1 MTQPSAQ
8 DDSRDW
14 LTTLGLEQDPF
25 APGYR
30 PEFFYAEPSFLQRL
44 DLLTHLLQFSDSLLV
59 VLGEHGAGKTTLLRE
74 LSERAGDNW
83 RICVLRGDEVHS
95 LETALRRLAECLG
108 LESLPADAEALPERV
123 MSHCQD
129 LREAMELPVLIID
142 DAEQVPPS
150 LLRRLAGLAGD
161 PGATVQRLRILLFGA
176 PALEG
181 LLAQAGL
188 APGLAPFVQTLSV
201 PRFNEVQAATYLMYR
216 LTVAGYAGESP
227 FSSTEVRAIAK
238 ASGGL
243 PGPMNA
249 LARDALLTHA
259 GQAGLNLG
267 AAGAGRRWPPL
278 VLGGLLVAAGAWWWT
293 VGFDRQSASESVQWA
308 ERPLHVPPKPTMG
321 RIEPQDPIPV
331 PEPEPARAPLPE
343 IGVGA
348 ETEPEA
354 GDEEGQAVVEPTP
367 LAAAEPDPALD
378 ISQAPPAAEAEP
390 ELEPEPEPKA
400 EPEPEPEA
408 EPEPEPEAEPEPE
421 PAEATAPEA
430 EEPLPDSAPP
440 GDAPA
445 GQGLDW
451 LRTQPAGRYTLQLL
465 VSRSEDAV
473 RAFVA
478 QHGLEGELA
487 WYHRAQ
493 NGEDRYTLL
502 FGSYPS
508 LAAAQ
513 AAIARLPARVQRDK
527 PWPRSFASVQAQ
539 LSTP

>member
-1 MTQPSAQ
+1 MTQPSPQ

-30 PEFFYAEPSFLQRL
+30 PEFFYAEPAFLQRL

-123 MSHCQD
+123 MGHCLD

-216 LTVAGYAGESP
+216 LTVAGYGGESP

-249 LARDALLTHA
+249 LARDALRTHA
-259 GQAGLNLG
+259 GQADVNLG
-267 AAGAGRRWPPL
+267 AAGAGRRWWPL
-278 VLGGLLVAAGAWWWT
+278 LLGGLLVAAGAWWWT
-293 VGFDRQSASESVQWA
+293 GGFDRQSASESSVQWA
-308 ERPLHVPPKPTMG
+308 ERPLHVPPQPTLG
-321 RIEPQDPIPV
+321 RIEPRDPV
-331 PEPEPARAPLPE
+331 PAPDPEPARAPLPD

-348 ETEPEA
+348 EAEPEA
-354 GDEEGQAVVEPTP
+354 RESRDEAAQAVEEPTP
-367 LAAAEPDPALD
+367 PVAAEPNPALHTP
-378 ISQAPPAAEAEP
+378 QAPLAAEAEP
-390 ELEPEPEPKA
+390 EPKGESEPAPAPKA
-400 EPEPEPEA
+400 EPA
-408 EPEPEPEAEPEPE
+408 LE
-421 PAEATAPEA
+421 PAEATAPEV
-430 EEPLPDSAPP
+430 EEPLSDPAPP
-440 GDAPA
+440 VDAPV
-445 GQGLDW
+445 GQGMDW
-451 LRTQPAGRYTLQLL
+451 LRAQPAGRYTLQLL

-478 QHGLEGELA
+478 QYGLEGELA
-487 WYHRAQ
+487 WYHRVQ
-493 NGEDRYTLL
+493 KGEDRYTLL

-513 AAIARLPARVQRDK
+513 AAITGLPARVQRDK

-539 LSTP
+539 LPTP

>member
-1 MTQPSAQ
+1 MTQPPPQ

-30 PEFFYAEPSFLQRL
+30 PEFFYAEPAFLQRL

-108 LESLPADAEALPERV
+108 LEALPADAEALPERL
-123 MSHCQD
+123 MGHCQD
-129 LREAMELPVLIID
+129 LREAMELPILIID

-150 LLRRLAGLAGD
+150 LLRRLASLAGD

-238 ASGGL
+238 ASAGL

-249 LARDALLTHA
+249 LARDALRTHA

-267 AAGAGRRWPPL
+267 AAGAGRRWLPL
-278 VLGGLLVAAGAWWWT
+278 LLGGLLLAAGAWWWT
-293 VGFDRQSASESVQWA
+293 GGFDRQSASESVQWA
-308 ERPLHVPPKPTMG
+308 ERPLHVPPQPGLG
-321 RIEPQDPIPV
+321 RIEPRDPVPV
-331 PEPEPARAPLPE
+331 PEPEPARAPLPD

-348 ETEPEA
+348 EAEPEA
-354 GDEEGQAVVEPTP
+354 GEAGGEEAQALEEPGP
-367 LAAAEPDPALD
+367 LAAVEPDPALD
-378 ISQAPPAAEAEP
+378 TPQAPPAAEAKSEP
-390 ELEPEPEPKA
+390 RVEPEPEPEPKA
-400 EPEPEPEA
+400 EPEPEPD
-408 EPEPEPEAEPEPE
+408 
-421 PAEATAPEA
+421 PAEAAAPEV
-430 EEPLPDSAPP
+430 EEPLPDPAPP
-440 GDAPA
+440 VDAPA
-445 GQGLDW
+445 GQGMDW
-451 LRTQPAGRYTLQLL
+451 LRAQPAGRYTLQLL

-478 QHGLEGELA
+478 RHGLEGELA
-487 WYHRAQ
+487 WYHRVQ

-513 AAIARLPARVQRDK
+513 SAIAGLPAPVRRDK

-539 LSTP
+539 LPTP

>member
-1 MTQPSAQ
+1 MTQPSPQ

-30 PEFFYAEPSFLQRL
+30 PEFFYAEPAFLQRL

-95 LETALRRLAECLG
+95 LETALGRLAECLG

-123 MSHCQD
+123 MSHCLD
-129 LREAMELPVLIID
+129 LRAAMELPILIID

-161 PGATVQRLRILLFGA
+161 PGATVHRLRILLFGA

-216 LTVAGYAGESP
+216 LTVAGYGGESP

-249 LARDALLTHA
+249 LARDALRTHA
-259 GQAGLNLG
+259 DQAGLNLG
-267 AAGAGRRWPPL
+267 AAGAGRRWWPL
-278 VLGGLLVAAGAWWWT
+278 LLGVLLVAVGAWWWT
-293 VGFDRQSASESVQWA
+293 GGFDRQSAPESVQWA
-308 ERPLHVPPKPTMG
+308 ERPLHVPPQPTMG
-321 RIEPQDPIPV
+321 RIEPRDPV
-331 PEPEPARAPLPE
+331 PVTEPEPARAPLPD

-348 ETEPEA
+348 EAEPETREA
-354 GDEEGQAVVEPTP
+354 RDEEAQVVEEPP
-367 LAAAEPDPALD
+367 PPVAAEPDPALD
-378 ISQAPPAAEAEP
+378 TPQAPPVAEAEP
-390 ELEPEPEPKA
+390 ESEPKV
-400 EPEPEPEA
+400 EPA
-408 EPEPEPEAEPEPE
+408 PE
-421 PAEATAPEA
+421 PAEATAPEV
-430 EEPLPDSAPP
+430 EEPQPDPAPP
-440 GDAPA
+440 MDAPA

-451 LRTQPAGRYTLQLL
+451 LRAQPAGRYTLQLL

-478 QHGLEGELA
+478 QHGLEGELG
-487 WYHRAQ
+487 WYHRVQ
-493 NGEDRYTLL
+493 KGEDRYTLL

-513 AAIARLPARVQRDK
+513 SAIAGLPAPVRRDK
-527 PWPRSFASVQAQ
+527 PWPRSFASIQAQ
-539 LSTP
+539 LPAP

>member
-1 MTQPSAQ
+1 MTQPSPQ

-30 PEFFYAEPSFLQRL
+30 PEFFYAEPAFLQRL

-83 RICVLRGDEVHS
+83 RVCVLRGDEVHS
-95 LETALRRLAECLG
+95 LDTALRSLAECLG
-108 LESLPADAEALPERV
+108 LESLPADVEALPERV
-123 MSHCQD
+123 MSHCLD

-216 LTVAGYAGESP
+216 LTVAGYGGESP
-227 FSSTEVRAIAK
+227 FSSTEVRSIAK

-249 LARDALLTHA
+249 MARDALRAHA

-267 AAGAGRRWPPL
+267 AAGAGRRWSPL
-278 VLGGLLVAAGAWWWT
+278 LLGGLLVVAGAWWWT
-293 VGFDRQSASESVQWA
+293 GGFDRQSASESVQWA
-308 ERPLHVPPKPTMG
+308 ERPLHVPPQPSLG
-321 RIEPQDPIPV
+321 RIEPRDPIP
-331 PEPEPARAPLPE
+331 
-343 IGVGA
+343 
-348 ETEPEA
+348 
-354 GDEEGQAVVEPTP
+354 
-367 LAAAEPDPALD
+367 
-378 ISQAPPAAEAEP
+378 
-390 ELEPEPEPKA
+390 
-400 EPEPEPEA
+400 
-408 EPEPEPEAEPEPE
+408 
-421 PAEATAPEA
+421 
-430 EEPLPDSAPP
+430 
-440 GDAPA
+440 
-445 GQGLDW
+445 
-451 LRTQPAGRYTLQLL
+451 
-465 VSRSEDAV
+465 
-473 RAFVA
+473 
-478 QHGLEGELA
+478 
-487 WYHRAQ
+487 
-493 NGEDRYTLL
+493 
-502 FGSYPS
+502 
-508 LAAAQ
+508 
-513 AAIARLPARVQRDK
+513 
-527 PWPRSFASVQAQ
+527 
-539 LSTP
+539 